1 MIVVVFVGKGLTKGV
16 ALFYWEAQTYD
27 PGLLPESLNEPK
39 QVQGGVG
46 SSVLLPR
53 LVIKTPSGGAW
64 EQREAR
70 TKQSISMEAKSLP
83 GSLQFLKI

>member
-27 PGLLPESLNEPK
+27 LSLVPESLNEPK

-46 SSVLLPR
+46 S
-53 LVIKTPSGGAW
+53 
-64 EQREAR
+64 
-70 TKQSISMEAKSLP
+70 
-83 GSLQFLKI
+83 